1 MPDSE
6 VGSPA
11 LVGPSAFK
19 IPFLI
24 RQKIVS
30 SLDTPCAHGADWR
43 TLAQKLHLD
52 SHVSFYASKAS
63 PTAMI
68 LNLWEARHFPSGNL
82 LQLAA
87 AVAEVGKQDSAL
99 FAVSEA
105 EC

>member
-1 MPDSE
+1 
-6 VGSPA
+6 
-11 LVGPSAFK
+11 
-19 IPFLI
+19 
-24 RQKIVS
+24 
-30 SLDTPCAHGADWR
+30 
-43 TLAQKLHLD
+43 HL
-52 SHVSFYASKAS
+52 SFFASKAS

-82 LQLAA
+82 AQLAA